1 MGPGV
6 VEEANDT
13 IMGGVQCLNSLLLA
27 PKSDCV
33 EINRR
38 EKRVKNEKTRI
49 KKDIYSSKWTQ
60 NFFLQ

>member
-1 MGPGV
+1 MDTAG

-13 IMGGVQCLNSLLLA
+13 IMGGVQCLNALFLA

-38 EKRVKNEKTRI
+38 EKRVKNEKMRV
-49 KKDIYSSKWTQ
+49 KKVIY
-60 NFFLQ
+60 